1 MSGGEIAALIA
12 AGAFV
17 LLVLLLAVPLLKVG
31 RTLDEATL
39 AVRKTHEGIGP
50 LLRDAQGT
58 VEALNTQLVQVEGI
72 AKNVNSMT
80 TNVAAMTAV
89 VSSTLGSPMIK
100 AAAFTYGVRKT
111 VSDRRDAE
119 AVRTARRKHRTDR
132 RAVRGRSSGGS
143 GANGGSAG

>member
-12 AGAFV
+12 AIAFV
-17 LLVLLLAVPLLKVG
+17 LLVLLLAVPLLKLG

-39 AVRKTHEGIGP
+39 AVRKSHDGMGP
-50 LLRDAQGT
+50 LLADAQQT
-58 VEALNTQLVQVEGI
+58 VESINAQLEQVEGI

-111 VSDRRDAE
+111 VGERRDTE
-119 AVRTARRKHRTDR
+119 AVRAARRKRRADR
-132 RAVRGRSSGGS
+132 RVRG
-143 GANGGSAG
+143 A

>member
-1 MSGGEIAALIA
+1 MSGGAIAALIA

-17 LLVLLLAVPLLKVG
+17 VLVLLLAVPLLKAG

-39 AVRKTHEGIGP
+39 AIRTTNDGVGP
-50 LLRDAQGT
+50 LLADAKQT
-58 VEALNTQLVQVEGI
+58 VEAINGQLVQVEGI
-72 AKNVNSMT
+72 AQNVNSMT
-80 TNVAAMTAV
+80 TNVAAMTSV

-119 AVRTARRKHRTDR
+119 AVRTARRKHRSDR
-132 RAVRGRSSGGS
+132 RTRG
-143 GANGGSAG
+143 